1 MNVFYSESEFKAIFN
16 LYQNYRSMIVMKNRE
31 PLLDYPPEGMEDVWR
46 LHRLKVVGK
55 NISLRNESILL
66 DIGCNDCAVASFL
79 ENVNV
84 RYVGFD
90 ISKKALKKGG
100 KRQRVLCDACH
111 LPVKDNTADMV
122 ICTEVIEHINN
133 PKRLISEIARISKVN
148 SKLLISTP
156 NSESLFSKIQ
166 KLLPIRRFHDW
177 HYIKSHFQVYDPTK
191 LSNLLE
197 CHGFKINRKI
207 KSIAFPPFKITKNK
221 MAFRIFA
228 LFSRLIP
235 TDLQELLIW
244 IATKA
249 R

>member
-1 MNVFYSESEFKAIFN
+1 
-16 LYQNYRSMIVMKNRE
+16 MIVMKDRE
-31 PLLDYPPEGMEDVWR
+31 IHLNYPPEGMEDIWR

-55 NISLRNESILL
+55 NITLRNEGILL
-66 DIGCNDCAVASFL
+66 DIGCNDCAITNFL
-79 ENVNV
+79 GNVNA

-90 ISKKALKKGG
+90 ISKKALKRGEK
-100 KRQRVLCDACH
+100 KQRVLCDACH

-122 ICTEVIEHINN
+122 ICTEVIEHIND

-156 NSESLFSKIQ
+156 NGESLFSKIQ
-166 KLLPIRRFHDW
+166 KLLPIKRFHDW
-177 HYIKSHFQVYDPTK
+177 RYIKSHFQVYDPTK
-191 LSNLLE
+191 LSNLLK
-197 CHGFKINRKI
+197 CYGFKINRKI
-207 KSIAFPPFKITKNK
+207 KSIALPPFKITKNK

-228 LFSRLIP
+228 IFSRLIP

-244 IATKA
+244 VATKA

>member
-1 MNVFYSESEFKAIFN
+1 
-16 LYQNYRSMIVMKNRE
+16 MIVMKDRE
-31 PLLDYPPEGMEDVWR
+31 IHLNYPPEGMEDVWR

-55 NISLRNESILL
+55 NITLRNEGILL
-66 DIGCNDCAVASFL
+66 DIGCNDCAITNFL
-79 ENVNV
+79 GNVNA

-90 ISKKALKKGG
+90 ISKKALKRGEK
-100 KRQRVLCDACH
+100 KQRVLCDVCH

-156 NSESLFSKIQ
+156 NGESLFSKIQ
-166 KLLPIRRFHDW
+166 KLLPIKRFHDW
-177 HYIKSHFQVYDPTK
+177 RYIKSHFQVYDPTK
-191 LSNLLE
+191 LSNLLK
-197 CHGFKINRKI
+197 CYGFKINRKI
-207 KSIAFPPFKITKNK
+207 KSIALPPFKITKNK

-228 LFSRLIP
+228 IFSRLIP

-244 IATKA
+244 VATKA

>member
-1 MNVFYSESEFKAIFN
+1 MYFYSESEFKAIFN
-16 LYQNYRSMIVMKNRE
+16 LHQNYRSMIEMKDRE
-31 PLLDYPPEGMEDVWR
+31 IHLNYPPEGMEDVWR

-55 NISLRNESILL
+55 NITLRNECILL
-66 DIGCNDCAVASFL
+66 DIGCNDCAVTNFL
-79 ENVNV
+79 GNVNV

-90 ISKKALKKGG
+90 ISKKALKRGK

-111 LPVKDNTADMV
+111 LPVKDNTADIV

-156 NSESLFSKIQ
+156 NGESLFSKIQ
-166 KLLPIRRFHDW
+166 KLLPIKRFHDW
-177 HYIKSHFQVYDPTK
+177 RRVKSHFQVYDPIK
-191 LSNLLE
+191 LSNLLK
-197 CHGFKINRKI
+197 CYGFKINRKI
-207 KSIAFPPFKITKNK
+207 KSIALPPFKITKNK
-221 MAFRIFA
+221 MVFRIFT

-235 TDLQELLIW
+235 TDMQELLIW